1 MLFFLFFIRLTLVE
15 IEWEMVGGL
24 GLMGIRG
31 IIGIDKGSCKLEG
44 IVIYKWIGILSR
56 SGKWG
61 IANYEYIKCV

>member
-1 MLFFLFFIRLTLVE
+1 MGN
-15 IEWEMVGGL
+15 GGKA
-24 GLMGIRG
+24 GINGNKG

-61 IANYEYIKCV
+61 IANYKYIKCD

>member
-15 IEWEMVGGL
+15 IEWEMVGRL

-31 IIGIDKGSCKLEG
+31 IIGLDKGSCKLEG
-44 IVIYKWIGILSR
+44 IVIYKWIGILSG

-61 IANYEYIKCV
+61 IANYEYIKCD